1 MHLSHRLERGRSP
14 VYCFGPGPYH
24 LPGRQPNSACRSADH
39 LFCLGA
45 FCSIRAAVDLSP
57 LLGKRRRTGL
67 ALWEEERK
75 TVASV
80 EISRDSQYVH
90 IYIHIYS
97 ICIYVSHVDRGDLDF
112 TDNSLTKAGGFP
124 LVVAGTSVILK
135 NQMATVLLLLLFS
148 ILDR

>member
-67 ALWEEERK
+67 ALWEEELK

-90 IYIHIYS
+90 IYIYIY
-97 ICIYVSHVDRGDLDF
+97 IFIVYCIYVSHVDRGDLDF

-124 LVVAGTSVILK
+124 LSSLEP
-135 NQMATVLLLLLFS
+135 Q
-148 ILDR
+148 